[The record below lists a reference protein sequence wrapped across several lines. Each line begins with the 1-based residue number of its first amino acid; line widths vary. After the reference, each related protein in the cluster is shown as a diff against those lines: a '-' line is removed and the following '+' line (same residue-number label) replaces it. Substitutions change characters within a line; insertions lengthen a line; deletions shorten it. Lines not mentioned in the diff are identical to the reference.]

1 MKATV
6 ENAMRHAEQVGSLW
20 RPLRTPQFR
29 NLFIAD
35 LVSDMGT
42 FMQSVGA
49 AWLMVSLGASATFV
63 ALTQTASSLPFFV
76 LALPAGAIGDIVDR
90 RKLILICEFWMV
102 GVALLLVIATLGGF
116 MTPWLLLSL
125 TFALSAG
132 DAIETPTWR
141 ALLPELVGKADLA
154 SASALNGI
162 EFNIARAVGPAL
174 AGVLIAAAGVGAAF
188 VVNAVSFVGVIV
200 VIARWRRPVRRSL
213 APLETVSGATVAAI
227 RYVRY
232 SPELRAVM
240 WRAGLTMFAAS
251 ALLALLPAVA
261 RSMSG
266 HATVYGVLLG
276 CFGTGAVLGALA
288 MQPARRRWS
297 LEAVASSAVAILGLM
312 IVAAGAVSTL
322 PLLAVVMLIAG
333 AGWLVFISLVS
344 ALVQELT
351 PDWARA
357 RVLAVFILTFQGG
370 IAAGST
376 IWGATA
382 TRTGLSTTFVVAG
395 LATMAAAALGLM
407 WKLPDTSTDTTPW
420 NHWRMPAIIRDA
432 APELAQ
438 GPVLVTV
445 RYHVAREHAEGFLRA
460 MQKYGRIRHRD
471 GASWWGIFR
480 DVEHAD
486 RYVETFLVAS
496 WAEHLRQHE
505 RFTRGDR
512 EVEAQISRHVDGEPV
527 VQHFIHADLSHADPG
542 ETVS

>member
-1 MKATV
+1 M
-6 ENAMRHAEQVGSLW
+6 
-20 RPLRTPQFR
+20 
-29 NLFIAD
+29 AD
-35 LVSDMGT
+35 GV
-42 FMQSVGA
+42 A
-49 AWLMVSLGASATFV
+49 RASATFV

-76 LALPAGAIGDIVDR
+76 LALPAGALGDIVDR
-90 RKLILICEFWMV
+90 RKLILVCEFWMV
-102 GVALLLVIATLGGF
+102 GVGLVLVTATLGGF
-116 MTPWLLLSL
+116 MTPWLLLTL

-154 SASALNGI
+154 AASALNGI

-188 VVNAVSFVGVIV
+188 VVNVVSFVGVIV

-261 RSMSG
+261 RSMSS
-266 HATVYGVLLG
+266 HATTYGLLLG

-297 LEAVASSAVAILGLM
+297 LETVASSAVAILGLM

-344 ALVQELT
+344 ALVQALT

-382 TRTGLSTTFVVAG
+382 TRTGLPTTFVAAG
-395 LATMAAAALGLM
+395 LATMAAAALGFM
-407 WKLPDTSTDTTPW
+407 WRLPDTSTDTTPW

-445 RYHVAREHAEGFLRA
+445 RYHVAREHAEGFLQRC
-460 MQKYGRIRHRD
+460 RNT
-471 GASWWGIFR
+471 GASGTGTARLVGHFSGRRTRRPISR
-480 DVEHAD
+480 DVSGG
-486 RYVETFLVAS
+486 LMGGAS
-496 WAEHLRQHE
+496 STARTLHPGR
-505 RFTRGDR
+505 
-512 EVEAQISRHVDGEPV
+512 SRRRSANQP
-527 VQHFIHADLSHADPG
+527 ARRR
-542 ETVS
+542 